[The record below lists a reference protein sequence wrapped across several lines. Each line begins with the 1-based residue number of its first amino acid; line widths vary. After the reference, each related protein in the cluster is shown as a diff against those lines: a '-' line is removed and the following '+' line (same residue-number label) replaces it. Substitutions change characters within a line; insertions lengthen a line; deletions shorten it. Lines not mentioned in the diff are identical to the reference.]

1 MKLTALLNNDI
12 KLAMLAKEKE
22 KLEALRAAKSAFT
35 RAIAAKSGSEIT
47 DEEEI
52 TILKKLVKQRID
64 AAEIYLQQN
73 RSDLAEPELYQAN
86 IIKSYLPEE
95 MPIEQLTAIV
105 KDIITQ
111 CGATSI
117 KEMGKV
123 MGIASKQLQGKADN
137 KIISEIIKNLLTD

>member
-35 RAIAAKSGSEIT
+35 LAIAAKSGSEIT